1 MENTKRGVWF
11 YVLQEYWGMERSLDI
26 YKSLLYKKKKMKL
39 AHLYRKNIGRKKE
52 KKKGGNSQQVRNT
65 LTRLTELTRSSSN
78 KPISKEPK
86 PLSGDWLSKVLLAGN
101 SSQPRNQLASIDWR
115 NWPVTPINNNG
126 SMVDRLIREVGRVPV
141 AYRWIVN

>member
-1 MENTKRGVWF
+1 
-11 YVLQEYWGMERSLDI
+11 
-26 YKSLLYKKKKMKL
+26 MKL

-52 KKKGGNSQQVRNT
+52 KKKGGNPQQVRNT

-101 SSQPRNQLASIDWR
+101 SSQPRNQLASIDATDPLPR
-115 NWPVTPINNNG
+115 
-126 SMVDRLIREVGRVPV
+126 
-141 AYRWIVN
+141 YK